1 MQKLHTFFSK
11 SISLYAILNDQNFN
25 NTLTNDMVSFEQLGA
40 NEEQTMTNLIAV
52 IN

>member
-25 NTLTNDMVSFEQLGA
+25 TNDMVSFEQLGP